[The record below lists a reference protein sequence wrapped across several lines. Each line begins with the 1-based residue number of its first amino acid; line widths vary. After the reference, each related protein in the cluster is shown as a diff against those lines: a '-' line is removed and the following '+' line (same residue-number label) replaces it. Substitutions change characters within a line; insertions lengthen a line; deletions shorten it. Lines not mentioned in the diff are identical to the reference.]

1 MEREIEEFNEE
12 KEDYIKELRSL
23 QEGIDLDYFNLNTKE
38 KKDLNKLLDFH
49 ITFLSNVGNKIYEL
63 KYELNKNKTN
73 KKERKELEERANK
86 LLLFF
91 IEELEERTN
100 KLDEEISKYL
110 VE

>member
-1 MEREIEEFNEE
+1 MQKDLEEFNKE

-23 QEGIDLDYFNLNTKE
+23 QEGIDLDYFNLNTE
-38 KKDLNKLLDFH
+38 DKKDLNKLLDIH

-91 IEELEERTN
+91 IEELEERSK
-100 KLDEEISKYL
+100 KLDEEINKYL
-110 VE
+110 L